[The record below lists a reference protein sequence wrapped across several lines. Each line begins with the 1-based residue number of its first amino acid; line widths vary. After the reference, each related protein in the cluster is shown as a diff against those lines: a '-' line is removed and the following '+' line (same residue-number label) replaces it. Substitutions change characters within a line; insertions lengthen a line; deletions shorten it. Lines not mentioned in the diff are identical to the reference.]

1 MAKQAS
7 ISSFFAQAKAKPEEG
22 GGFLAQLK
30 RQINE
35 AEPGTSSPAKYK
47 TRTSE
52 IKKTTSPAKYKTKN
66 SEAKATSSPAR
77 GRPKNSGE
85 GSKESTPTK
94 RRNTQDSNPRP
105 SKKVKTDGP
114 NLVQSVLDLG
124 QKDWQ
129 KKCMECGMLYS
140 PGNEADESC
149 HQKFHKKFLSP
160 LPFAVCFFSLLHYPY
175 LLFPLSSSLF
185 FLLILRLFSPL
196 FFHLSS
202 KGFKD
207 QKIHQQ
213 GTDGS
218 YITSISSNTKVSK
231 HAEKI
236 REIRNMVDEK
246 LNFAPFEGALPEDE
260 ENYLF
265 VLNKK
270 ILGCAIIE
278 RISTAYPIY
287 YPKEE
292 KEEKKEQKKER
303 KEQKEKDAEDKV
315 NEGEKQSG
323 SESEDEDDNDETSEF
338 DMMMTH
344 IREDSPQ
351 PALIGVSRIW
361 VHPSYRRQGI
371 ATKLVDVARKSFVYG
386 HIVERKDVAFSQPSL
401 EGKKFGVNFTG
412 KRDFLVFTEVCAHED
427 K

>member
-160 LPFAVCFFSLLHYPY
+160 LPFA
-175 LLFPLSSSLF
+175 
-185 FLLILRLFSPL
+185 
-196 FFHLSS
+196 
-202 KGFKD
+202 GFKD